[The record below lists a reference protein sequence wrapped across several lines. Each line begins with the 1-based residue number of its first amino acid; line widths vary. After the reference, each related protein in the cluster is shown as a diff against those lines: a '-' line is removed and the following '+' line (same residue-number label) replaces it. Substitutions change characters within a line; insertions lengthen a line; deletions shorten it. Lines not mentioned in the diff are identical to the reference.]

1 MQELG
6 YLKYDVFEPY
16 KYHGVLLWNEIAVD
30 WLNLAISFGTFS
42 CLGARI
48 RARGLVSPLIVA
60 KAMWFGI
67 PDFCHVEEKLVGH
80 CVEYRE
86 VRDGNDVQVGFRLVE
101 VPMRGIKSSLSKGAC
116 QLEGVGWLG

>member
-1 MQELG
+1 MQELC
-6 YLKYDVFEPY
+6 YLKCDVFEPY

-30 WLNLAISFGTFS
+30 WLRLAIWFGPFS
-42 CLGARI
+42 CLGARM
-48 RARGLVSPLIVA
+48 RARGLVCPLFVA
-60 KAMWFGI
+60 KATWYRI
-67 PDFCHVEEKLVGH
+67 PNFCNVEEKLVGH
-80 CVEYRE
+80 CVEYHE